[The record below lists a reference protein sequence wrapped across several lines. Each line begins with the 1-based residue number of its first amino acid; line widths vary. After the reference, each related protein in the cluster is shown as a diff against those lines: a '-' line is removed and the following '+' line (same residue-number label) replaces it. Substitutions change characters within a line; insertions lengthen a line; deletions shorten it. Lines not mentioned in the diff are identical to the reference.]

1 MIISHR
7 HRFVYVKTRKT
18 ASTSVEIA
26 LSAHC
31 GPEDVI
37 TKIIPQDESL
47 RASLGYP
54 GPQNEVVRS
63 REGRVF
69 ELVNHAPAAIARD
82 LLGPEWSNYFTFTLE
97 RNPFD
102 RVISQFYWERSL
114 LPDST
119 SISAFLQSTP
129 AKRLSNWH
137 LYADPVLKDHP
148 IVDYVGRYES
158 LEESLMMIAERLRL
172 PGGIVLPAQR
182 TKSHLRTD
190 RRHYRDVLSAED
202 RRLVEA
208 TCRRELA
215 YFGYRW

>member
-18 ASTSVEIA
+18 ASTSLEIA

-37 TKIIPQDESL
+37 TAITREDEAL
-47 RASLGYP
+47 RASLGYR

-63 REGRVF
+63 RDGRMF
-69 ELVNHAPAAIARD
+69 TLVNHAPAATARD
-82 LLGPEWSNYFTFTLE
+82 LLGPAWGDYFSFTVE

-102 RVISQFYWERSL
+102 RVISQFYWERPLLGESASL
-114 LPDST
+114 GS
-119 SISAFLQSTP
+119 FLRSTP
-129 AKRLSNWH
+129 AERLSNWH
-137 LYADPVLKDHP
+137 LYAEPGLLDRP
-148 IVDYVGRYES
+148 IVDTVGRYES
-158 LEESLMMIAERLRL
+158 LEESLAVIAERLGL
-172 PGGIVLPAQR
+172 PGGIVLPALR
-182 TKSHLRTD
+182 TKSHLRAD

-208 TCRRELA
+208 ACRRELDL
-215 YFGYRW
+215 FGYRW